1 MLARRSEQRLT
12 QRAPRPRS
20 CPPLPHLRRGR
31 VRTSPGNRRHPAGSR
46 LIAPR
51 PAEPHRASRVTETC
65 HGDWLVPSV
74 TSGEPRPAG
83 VSQATGIYRAA
94 RGGKAAR
101 ELGGGGAGGRR
112 ARGGRGAGPGPRAG
126 SGGRPGAW
134 APGVCVRV
142 CVSVCM
148 CGVCVFARVHTRTH
162 TQTSASRFGGG
173 QMLPLLP
180 TGLGG
185 SLFFASPPFLSS
197 EAHSLLILLTWNR

>member
-1 MLARRSEQRLT
+1 M
-12 QRAPRPRS
+12 
-20 CPPLPHLRRGR
+20 
-31 VRTSPGNRRHPAGSR
+31 RTSPGNRRHPAGSR

-51 PAEPHRASRVTETC
+51 PAEPHRASRVTETR

-112 ARGGRGAGPGPRAG
+112 TRGGGGPDRGKAVGEARGLSPGAG
-126 SGGRPGAW
+126 
-134 APGVCVRV
+134 GVCVCEGMCKRMYVLCV
-142 CVSVCM
+142 CVYIHVYTH
-148 CGVCVFARVHTRTH
+148 VHT
-162 TQTSASRFGGG
+162 QISASRFGGG
-173 QMLPLLP
+173 QVRPLLP

-185 SLFFASPPFLSS
+185 RLFFASPPFLSS